1 MNRKARE
8 REFRR
13 VMTRRSLLLGGMQL
27 GIASFLGLRLYQLQ
41 VAQNSQ
47 YRRLSDRNQFDVKIV
62 APQRGRVFDRKMRL
76 LAGNAESYQLR
87 VTPLHAKDLP
97 QVLEDLST
105 IIELKPQERQK
116 VIAAAAKSPSF
127 RPIVVRGD
135 LTQRELARL
144 AIRSA
149 YLPGVT
155 FEKLLRRIYP
165 QGALTGHVTGY
176 VSPLTS
182 RELDL
187 NPALQQLPNLATG
200 KIGVENAME
209 GQLRGKPGS
218 ERVEVNARGRPI
230 RVLRDFEPSAGQDV
244 RLALDIGVQL
254 EAAEVLRRGRSETVN
269 LSLPEAQSAIA
280 ANAELKSHIAAGD
293 NLVLRDPKGN
303 ITPAESGAVV
313 VMDVRTG
320 EIVSLVSAPMYDPN
334 IFTEKLLT
342 RDWRRLNDHPRT
354 PLLNRVTTGMYAP
367 GSTFKMVVALAAL
380 EAGIINER
388 TSFFCKG
395 DMELG
400 DATFHCWQKHG
411 HGTVNVSSA
420 LEQSCDVFF
429 YEVALKTGIQRI
441 KKMALRLGLGTE
453 TGIDI
458 PGEKPGIIPSHDW
471 KLATHG
477 VVWTPG
483 ETVVAG
489 IGQGYVLATP
499 IQLALMT
506 ARIANGE
513 FAVEPSLLARR
524 TMPEFAPLDIPE
536 SALRIVRKGM
546 KMVTHGGLGTARKY
560 NLSSDFGGMAGK
572 TGTVQVKRITK
583 EQREAGIVK
592 NIDRPWKERDHALFV
607 AYAPVKNPR
616 YAISVVVEH
625 GGSGSS
631 MAAPIG
637 RKILEKMLRSDQ
649 ELA

>member
-116 VIAAAAKSPSF
+116 VIAAAAKNPSF

-176 VSPLTS
+176 VSPVTS
-182 RELDL
+182 SELDL

-280 ANAELKSHIAAGD
+280 ANAELKSHIAVGD

-513 FAVEPSLLARR
+513 FAVEPSLLARS
-524 TMPEFAPLDIPE
+524 TMPEFASLDIPE

>member
-1 MNRKARE
+1 M
-8 REFRR
+8 
-13 VMTRRSLLLGGMQL
+13 
-27 GIASFLGLRLYQLQ
+27 
-41 VAQNSQ
+41 
-47 YRRLSDRNQFDVKIV
+47 
-62 APQRGRVFDRKMRL
+62 
-76 LAGNAESYQLR
+76 
-87 VTPLHAKDLP
+87 
-97 QVLEDLST
+97 
-105 IIELKPQERQK
+105 
-116 VIAAAAKSPSF
+116 
-127 RPIVVRGD
+127 
-135 LTQRELARL
+135 

-254 EAAEVLRRGRSETVN
+254 TAAEVLRRGRSETVN

-367 GSTFKMVVALAAL
+367 GSTFKMAVALAAL

-395 DMELG
+395 DMDLG

-441 KKMALRLGLGTE
+441 KKMALRLGLGIK

-513 FAVEPSLLARR
+513 FAVEPSLLARS

-583 EQREAGIVK
+583 EQREAGIIK

>member
-105 IIELKPQERQK
+105 IIELRPKQRQK
-116 VIAAAAKSPSF
+116 VIAAAAKNPSF

-209 GQLRGKPGS
+209 SQLRGKPGS

-254 EAAEVLRRGRSETVN
+254 EAAEALRRGRSETVN

-411 HGTVNVSSA
+411 HGTVNVSTA

-513 FAVEPSLLARR
+513 FAVEPRLLARS
-524 TMPEFAPLDIPE
+524 TTPEFAPLDIPL

-560 NLSSDFGGMAGK
+560 NLSSNFGGMAGK

-637 RKILEKMLRSDQ
+637 RKILEKMLRLDQ

>member
-13 VMTRRSLLLGGMQL
+13 TMTRRSLLLGGMQL

-87 VTPLHAKDLP
+87 VTPLHAKDLSR
-97 QVLEDLST
+97 VLDDLST
-105 IIELKPQERQK
+105 IIELKPREREK
-116 VIAAAAKSPSF
+116 VIAAAAKNPSF
-127 RPIVVRGD
+127 RPILVRGD

-182 RELDL
+182 RELEL
-187 NPALQQLPNLATG
+187 NPALQQLPNLSTG

-254 EAAEVLRRGRSETVN
+254 EAAEVLRRGRSEKVN

-313 VMDVRTG
+313 VMDVGTG

-334 IFTEKLLT
+334 IFTERLLT

-441 KKMALRLGLGTE
+441 KKMALRLGLGAK

-458 PGEKPGIIPSHDW
+458 PGEKSGIIPCHDW

-513 FAVEPSLLARR
+513 FAVEPSLLARGA
-524 TMPEFAPLDIPE
+524 MPKFAPLDISE
-536 SALRIVRKGM
+536 SALRTVRKGM

-607 AYAPVKNPR
+607 AYAPLKNPR

-631 MAAPIG
+631 MAAPIAQ
-637 RKILEKMLRSDQ
+637 KILEKITRSDQ

>member
-1 MNRKARE
+1 MNKKARE
-8 REFRR
+8 KEFRR

-97 QVLEDLST
+97 QMLDDLST
-105 IIELKPQERQK
+105 IIELKPREREE
-116 VIAAAAKSPSF
+116 VIAAAVKNPSF

-144 AIRSA
+144 AVRSA
-149 YLPGVT
+149 YLPGVS
-155 FEKLLRRIYP
+155 FEKVLRRIYP

-187 NPALQQLPNLATG
+187 NPALQQLPDLATG
-200 KIGVENAME
+200 KIGVESALE
-209 GQLRGKPGS
+209 SQLRGKPGS

-254 EAAEVLRRGRSETVN
+254 EAAEVLRRGRSQTVN
-269 LSLPEAQSAIA
+269 LSLPEAQGAIA
-280 ANAELKSHIAAGD
+280 GNAELKSHIAAGD

-313 VMDVRTG
+313 VMDVRSG

-400 DATFHCWQKHG
+400 NATFHCWQKLG
-411 HGTVNVSSA
+411 HGTVNVLRA

-441 KKMALRLGLGTE
+441 KNMALRLGFGAG

-458 PGEKPGIIPSHDW
+458 PGEKTGIIPSHDW

-477 VVWTPG
+477 VAWTPG
-483 ETVVAG
+483 ETVVAS

-506 ARIANGE
+506 ARIANGQ
-513 FAVEPSLLARR
+513 FAVEPSLLARSK
-524 TMPEFAPLDIPE
+524 TPEFAPLDIPE
-536 SALRIVRKGM
+536 SALRIVRRGM
-546 KMVTHGGLGTARKY
+546 KMVTHSGRGTARNY
-560 NLSSDFGGMAGK
+560 NLGAEFGGMAGK

-607 AYAPVKNPR
+607 GYAPVTDPR

-631 MAAPIG
+631 MAAPIA
-637 RKILEKMLRSDQ
+637 RKILEKILRSDRG
-649 ELA
+649 LV

>member
-13 VMTRRSLLLGGMQL
+13 AMTRRSLLLGGMQL

-97 QVLEDLST
+97 RVLDDLST
-105 IIELKPQERQK
+105 IIELKPEEREK
-116 VIAAAAKSPSF
+116 VIATAAKSPSF

-149 YLPGVT
+149 YLPGVS

-187 NPALQQLPNLATG
+187 NPALQQLPNLSTG

-209 GQLRGKPGS
+209 GKLRGKPGS

-230 RVLRDFEPSAGQDV
+230 RVLRDFEPAAGQDV

-254 EAAEVLRRGRSETVN
+254 EAAEVLRRGRSEKVN

-342 RDWRRLNDHPRT
+342 RDWRRLNNHPRT

-395 DMELG
+395 NMDLG

-429 YEVALKTGIQRI
+429 YEVALKTGIHRI
-441 KKMALRLGLGTE
+441 KKMALRLGLGAK

-499 IQLALMT
+499 IQLVLMT

-513 FAVEPSLLARR
+513 FAVEPSLMARS
-524 TMPEFAPLDIPE
+524 TIPEFAPLDIPE

-546 KMVTHGGLGTARKY
+546 KMVTHSGLGTARKY

-631 MAAPIG
+631 MAAPIAK
-637 RKILEKMLRSDQ
+637 KILEKMIRSDR